1 MKINKL
7 IIACIISFLG
17 VNSYASEKCYSN
29 LNEVLKCF
37 VQIDDGSY
45 RYALQNEEV
54 RDNIK
59 IQTYILNSQTWPIKP
74 DKDIPTT
81 TWRHKFTLYIP
92 KEVLH
97 QKAMFYVTG
106 GYNKDSEGEESFT
119 RSKELLNFSE
129 IAITNKAPII
139 VLEDVPNQYLVMN
152 SAYKKEEQILAYSY
166 KKVMQDPMKNAYLS
180 GHLPMVK
187 AIIKGMDA
195 AQEILAKNNLKIANF
210 IMVGISKRGWATWL
224 ASLEDKRVS
233 AMIPIAIDI
242 LNVQKNI
249 KHICSSY
256 KNQCPTALRDYEAE
270 GITPL
275 IDSQEFEDLMTIDDP
290 FQYTGLDNYK
300 DQATIPKY
308 IINNS
313 GDDFFVPDSSKFYF
327 KHLPGTNHIRYL
339 ANSMHYYRGNP
350 ISEALKNID
359 LLNEAVSNYFYFYL
373 NNISLP
379 EVSWKTLENKISIN
393 SSIKP
398 NKVKLWTAH
407 NKNTRDF
414 RCLNDYSNT
423 HVWMK
428 VAKIKIAKYLP
439 ISITICDTTYEAKDL
454 ALECSDN
461 GECNID
467 ITLPTSS
474 EGWHSS
480 FIELHYNI
488 NSLNFIIT
496 SEATILPDIYH

>member
-1 MKINKL
+1 
-7 IIACIISFLG
+7 
-17 VNSYASEKCYSN
+17 
-29 LNEVLKCF
+29 
-37 VQIDDGSY
+37 
-45 RYALQNEEV
+45 
-54 RDNIK
+54 
-59 IQTYILNSQTWPIKP
+59 
-74 DKDIPTT
+74 
-81 TWRHKFTLYIP
+81 
-92 KEVLH
+92 
-97 QKAMFYVTG
+97 
-106 GYNKDSEGEESFT
+106 
-119 RSKELLNFSE
+119 
-129 IAITNKAPII
+129 
-139 VLEDVPNQYLVMN
+139 MN
-152 SAYKKEEQILAYSY
+152 SSYKKEEQILAYSY

-195 AQEILAKNNLKIANF
+195 AQEILAKDNLKITNF

-256 KNQCPTALRDYEAE
+256 KNQCPPALRDYEAE

-275 IDSQEFEDLMTIDDP
+275 IDSQEFEDLMKIDDP
-290 FQYTGLDNYK
+290 YQYLWLDEYK
-300 DQATIPKY
+300 QQAAIPKY

-327 KHLPGTNHIRYL
+327 TNLPGKNHLRNL
-339 ANSMHYYRGNP
+339 PNSMHYYGGNP
-350 ISEALKNID
+350 ISAALKNID
-359 LLNEAVSNYFYFYL
+359 LLNEAVNNYFYFYL
-373 NNISLP
+373 NDISLP

-398 NKVKLWTAH
+398 DKVKLWTAH

-423 HVWMK
+423 HVYLK
-428 VAKIKIAKYLP
+428 IAKIKLANYLP
-439 ISITICDTTYEAKDL
+439 ISITICDTPYTEQ
-454 ALECSDN
+454 EITSSCSDN

-467 ITLPTSS
+467 VNLPNSG

-480 FIELHYNI
+480 FVELHYNV

-496 SEATILPDIYH
+496 TEATILPDIYPKNSSNLMGN